1 MRVTSYKLRVTS
13 YELWVTR
20 YCLNVLRL
28 QPVEDPALKRG
39 NLKPEIRNPILVFS
53 SPEVDPLSYLE
64 SFLSLLHSLPNTLLY
79 LLLGV
84 SAFVENVFPPIP
96 GDTITAFGAFLVG
109 TRRLSFFGVYLSTT
123 LGSLFGFMFL
133 FWIGSLLGRRFFIE
147 RDYRFFKARDIIR
160 AEEWFQK
167 YGYFLILLNRFF
179 PGIRSVI
186 SIAGGISQLKILRVT
201 LLALISSGV
210 WNLIW
215 IALGYSVGTNW
226 DIVREKMARIMFN
239 YSLIILILMGLVIL
253 VIVLKTL
260 KKKKR

>member
-1 MRVTSYKLRVTS
+1 M
-13 YELWVTR
+13 
-20 YCLNVLRL
+20 
-28 QPVEDPALKRG
+28 
-39 NLKPEIRNPILVFS
+39 
-53 SPEVDPLSYLE
+53 
-64 SFLSLLHSLPNTLLY
+64 
-79 LLLGV
+79 
-84 SAFVENVFPPIP
+84 ENVFPPIP

-123 LGSLFGFMFL
+123 IGSLIGFMFL

-179 PGIRSVI
+179 PGVRSVI
-186 SIAGGISQLKILRVT
+186 SIAGGISRLRVLKVI

-226 DIVREKMARIMFN
+226 DMVREKMTRIMFN
-239 YSLIILILMGLVIL
+239 YNLAILILISLVVLIL
-253 VIVLKTL
+253 ILKMM
-260 KKKKR
+260 KKRKR